1 MLCTKKKYV
10 NPFVFYWS
18 NVTHTLK
25 TVGMMCWQDCWGCD
39 GPGSFHILVWTK
51 ELKLMARWGTQ
62 TWINV
67 QGSLFWTG
75 VLSLTPVR
83 SGRTWRTTS
92 RRPLRM
98 NKLLLEPNP
107 KQKLIFSSV
116 QFRYGG
122 TAVRC
127 RLALFLLHPPRYTS
141 HSRHRKIKNKPCIF
155 SVKSLFPLY
164 SLLNLRSESSWLEPS
179 ESPSPPSSAPTAA
192 RRRRPKGHRWQW
204 PSRKDGRIESPSSG
218 QSSPFPES
226 PPPAEW
232 VRKRRE
238 EDTD

>member
-1 MLCTKKKYV
+1 
-10 NPFVFYWS
+10 
-18 NVTHTLK
+18 
-25 TVGMMCWQDCWGCD
+25 MCWQDCWGCD

-98 NKLLLEPNP
+98 KSN
-107 KQKLIFSSV
+107 LIPSKSLF
-116 QFRYGG
+116 
-122 TAVRC
+122 
-127 RLALFLLHPPRYTS
+127 LALCSSGMVAQPSGAVLLYFCYTPPRYTS